1 MDVRGWLIFIRDW
14 LLVLLIGTAMA
25 GAAAFLISSALPRT
39 YEAET
44 RLLVGQPLTNPDYT
58 QLLAWQI
65 VAQTYAEVATARPSL
80 DRVVNVLQL
89 DLTPEELARD
99 VQVRAPANS
108 TFLVVTA
115 QSTDPAEAADIANA
129 LADVLL
135 TGSEDDPVPPVTR
148 DDLNKIDADIA
159 DTTTQITNLLLS
171 APLTPTEEG
180 QLAQLQDQRDSLRA
194 ERTTVFE
201 QLTSAANLTVVEP
214 AVLPR
219 EPVSPRILINT
230 LVGAFVG
237 LLITALA
244 TYAFDATER
253 RAESQDR
260 AAAQMASPRFPTR

>member
-44 RLLVGQPLTNPDYT
+44 RMLVGQPLTNPDYT

-80 DRVVNVLQL
+80 ERVVNVLQL
-89 DLTPEELARD
+89 DMTPEELGAS
-99 VQVRAPANS
+99 VEVRAPANS

-115 QSTDPAEAADIANA
+115 QSTEPAEAAEIANA

-148 DDLNKIDADIA
+148 EDLIAIDEAIG
-159 DTTTQITNLLLS
+159 TTSGQISELLGTGTLTANQQARL
-171 APLTPTEEG
+171 AP
-180 QLAQLQDQRDSLRA
+180 LQDQRTTLRE
-194 ERTTVFE
+194 ERASVFE
-201 QLTSAANLTVVEP
+201 QLTNAANLTVVEP

-253 RAESQDR
+253 RVESQER
-260 AAAQMASPRFPTR
+260 AAQMASPRFPTR